1 MKATYQT
8 QDRRRRVT
16 TVLRDIA
23 FWIAVSLGGICLSG
37 LYEWLDSMTL
47 N

>member
-1 MKATYQT
+1 MKAIHQT
-8 QDRRRRVT
+8 QRHKCRVT
-16 TVLRDIA
+16 TVLRDIV
-23 FWIAVSLGGICLSG
+23 FWIAVSLGVIVLSG